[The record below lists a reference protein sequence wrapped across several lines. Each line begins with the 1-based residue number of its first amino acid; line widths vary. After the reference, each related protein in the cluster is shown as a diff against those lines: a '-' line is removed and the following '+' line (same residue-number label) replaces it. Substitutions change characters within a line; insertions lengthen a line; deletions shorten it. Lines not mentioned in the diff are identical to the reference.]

1 MITAFYIVTGILLLG
16 IMLFAGIAMR
26 NLYAEEK
33 KVRTIAD
40 HESEYEKLRKKA
52 STIRETSL
60 NKKVHIFEI
69 EDTFAIYSGTELKE
83 VHRRPQRK
91 QSSSSLEPFEYQY

>member
-52 STIRETSL
+52 SAIRETSL

-69 EDTFAIYSGTELKE
+69 DDTFVVYSELNE
-83 VHRRPQRK
+83 AHRKPLPK
-91 QSSSSLEPFEYQY
+91 QSRSSLESFEYQY

>member
-16 IMLFAGIAMR
+16 ITIFAGIAMK

-40 HESEYEKLRKKA
+40 YKSEYEKLRKKA
-52 STIRETSL
+52 ISIRETSL
-60 NKKVHIFEI
+60 HKKVHIFEVD
-69 EDTFAIYSGTELKE
+69 DTFVVYSELNKA
-83 VHRRPQRK
+83 HRKPLPK
-91 QSSSSLEPFEYQY
+91 QSKSSLESFEYQY